1 MMSLRRLMR
10 CASPIMFTLCLWIA
24 ATTAQNPPMTGD
36 PYASRGN
43 PKSPDGKYEW
53 TIRATNPI
61 RYQLVNLPAGKA
73 VVSVNAYYPEANSSN
88 IHYAKACGIFWNQDG
103 TVVALDELNRRRAGH
118 LYFFILRN
126 EKVNEIRSEDI
137 FPIPSSSDENRIV
150 VDPGWVSGTEIRVR
164 QALKTKAGEFVSKY
178 FTIDFADL
186 DHPKIQPAG

>member
-1 MMSLRRLMR
+1 MK
-10 CASPIMFTLCLWIA
+10 CTSPIMFTLCLWTA
-24 ATTAQNPPMTGD
+24 AATAQNPPMTGD

-53 TIRATNPI
+53 ITKATNPV
-61 RYQLVNLPAGKA
+61 RYELVNLPGGKA

-88 IHYAKACGIFWNQDG
+88 IHYAKGCGIFWNQDG

-126 EKVNEIRSEDI
+126 GKVNEIRSEDI

-150 VDPGWVSGTEIRVR
+150 VDPGWVSRTEIRVR

-178 FTIDFADL
+178 FTIDFAD
-186 DHPKIQPAG
+186 PNYVKIKPAG

>member
-1 MMSLRRLMR
+1 MSLRRLKS
-10 CASPIMFTLCLWIA
+10 CASPILFMFCLWTA
-24 ATTAQNPPMTGD
+24 ATIAQNPPMTGD

-53 TIRATNPI
+53 IIKTTNPI
-61 RYQLVNLPAGKA
+61 RYQLVSLPAGKTVA
-73 VVSVNAYYPEANSSN
+73 SVNAYYPEANSSN
-88 IHYAKACGIFWNQDG
+88 VHYAKACGIFWNQDG

-126 EKVNEIRSEDI
+126 GKVNEIRSEDI
-137 FPIPSSSDENRIV
+137 LPIPSSSDENRVV

-178 FTIDFADL
+178 FTIDFADPN
-186 DHPKIQPAG
+186 DVKIKPAR